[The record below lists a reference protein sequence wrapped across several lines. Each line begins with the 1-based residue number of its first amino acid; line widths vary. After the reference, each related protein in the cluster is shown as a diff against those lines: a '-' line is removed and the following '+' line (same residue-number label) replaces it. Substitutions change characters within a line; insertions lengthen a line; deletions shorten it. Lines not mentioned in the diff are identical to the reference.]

1 MKKRNFLAALAS
13 CAVLA
18 GMFPMTASA
27 ANYSAEIAGEKTVSI
42 DKYLVMKTEAN
53 VPTADFEFTITAG
66 VHVDTADGKMEVL
79 AGVGTPKFVV
89 KNAEDDSVDA

>member
-13 CAVLA
+13 CAVVA
-18 GMFPMTASA
+18 SMFPMTVSA
-27 ANYSAEIAGEKTVSI
+27 TNYSSTIDGEKIVSI

-53 VPTADFEFTITAG
+53 VPTADFKFTIEPG
-66 VHVDTADGKMEVL
+66 KHIDTADGKMEVL

-89 KNAEDDSVDA
+89 KNA